1 MQNTFL
7 TKFYILN
14 ILNNKTMQIHFTTS
28 LNQNNLSFEAM
39 KKNQFKGADRLCV
52 EKFKA
57 PIEKF
62 NSNEDLQNWAGK
74 FLQEINEHDYKGR
87 SSGTCEE
94 RVILKQAWYNY
105 LKNIEKCSNTL
116 SLIVMHAFTKDLG
129 VFDDNLPP
137 ILNKTIFADILNN
150 LKKGIDTNIN
160 KNYQNSL
167 FKFFYGDNLSE
178 EKETKWIEIPSK
190 IKDPDNFEANIAKL
204 QTLSHNNWCTRN
216 VYAKKYLQDGDFH
229 ILMNKNSAI
238 IGVRFLGDRVEQ
250 IQAAENNGEI
260 PLKYF
265 EEVINHLKRYKK
277 LDYAK
282 EEINETQKVY
292 KYLQKYRKDLKK
304 AIEKKDYLSIFDY
317 FGMLPDE
324 THKELMWKKLNPLNI
339 LKKNNDNINKNIV
352 LKYYSLPKIS
362 DPKMPLINKTCISF
376 SDIGIDENEMF
387 KSVDMIEGDAD
398 FTHSALTSLWNLEII
413 NGDANFTFSSIKDLG
428 KLEHIGGDVNFE
440 YSKIS
445 DLKNLKYIGGY
456 ILSDNSELDVAKIM
470 KFCADNHLN

>member
-1 MQNTFL
+1 MQI
-7 TKFYILN
+7 TKFSLLN
-14 ILNNKTMQIHFTTS
+14 YTNN
-28 LNQNNLSFEAM
+28 NVSFDAM
-39 KKNQFKGADRLCV
+39 KKNQFKGADRLCI

-74 FLQEINEHDYKGR
+74 ILQKIREQDHKGR
-87 SSGTCEE
+87 SLGARDE
-94 RVILKQAWYNY
+94 RIILKQTWYNY

-137 ILNKTIFADILNN
+137 VLNKTLFADILNK
-150 LKKGIDTNIN
+150 LKNGIDININ

-167 FKFFYGDNLSE
+167 FKFFYGEKLSE
-178 EKETKWIEIPSK
+178 EQETKWIEIPSK
-190 IKDPDNFEANIAKL
+190 IKDPDNFESNIAKL

-250 IQAAENNGEI
+250 IQGAENNGEI

-292 KYLQKYRKDLKK
+292 KYLQKYKKDLKK

-317 FGMLPDE
+317 FGMLPDK
-324 THKELMWKKLNPLNI
+324 THRKLMWKKLNPLNAFKI
-339 LKKNNDNINKNIV
+339 KNNTNENIT
-352 LKYYSLPKIS
+352 LKYYSLPKIP
-362 DPKMPLINKTCISF
+362 DPNIPMIDKTCISF
-376 SDIGIDENEMF
+376 KDIGIDENEMF
-387 KSVDMIEGDAD
+387 KSVGIIEGNAD
-398 FTHSALTSLWNLEII
+398 FTNSELTSLWNLEII
-413 NGDANFTFSSIKDLG
+413 NGDAKFAFSKINDLG
-428 KLEHIGGDVNFE
+428 KLEHIGGDANFQN
-440 YSKIS
+440 SKINN
-445 DLKNLKYIGGY
+445 LKNLTYIGGY
-456 ILSDNSELDVAKIM
+456 IFNENSELCNSQID
-470 KFCADNHLN
+470 KFLNTNNNNI